1 MRNLKLLL
9 ISLILATIFI
19 LLTACS
25 ATAQTF
31 KIDSIKG
38 HPDSALFITKLP
50 GCSTACPDSA
60 RIWWM
65 FGVVDSTSGH
75 LTRLFAKAKLRSAV
89 DTVRIDRPP
98 FANDS
103 VHVMYVPYLPPKA
116 VIRSVVVPHAPV
128 DTIFEFYNT
137 VTGQLIHAS
146 VTITEYADSLGRR
159 LNIETR
165 CVARSANGARRSI
178 TCP

>member
-9 ISLILATIFI
+9 ISLILATIFV
-19 LLTACS
+19 LLTACV
-25 ATAQTF
+25 AVAQTF

-38 HPDSALFITKLP
+38 HPDSGLFITKLP
-50 GCSTACPDSA
+50 ACSTACPDSA

-65 FGVVDSTSGH
+65 FGIVDSTSGH
-75 LTRLFAKAKLRSAV
+75 RTRLFTKAQLRSAS
-89 DTVRIDRPP
+89 DTIRIDRPP

-116 VIRSVVVPHAPV
+116 VIRSVVVSHAPV
-128 DTIFEFYNT
+128 DTIYEFYN
-137 VTGQLIHAS
+137 VDTGKMLGSA
-146 VTITEYADSLGRR
+146 VTITEYADSVGRY
-159 LNIETR
+159 LHIETR
-165 CVARSANGARRSI
+165 CVARSANGARRPI